1 MPRENNHIANFEDE
15 STPPY
20 NIEKRKAE
28 FEKEA
33 ESIRVFLQELEKLYT
48 ASERIDSY
56 NRKNIQALLGAIE
69 SALRNELRYLE
80 SPGEYR
86 QWQEK
91 EVQGAYLPELD
102 AFHPAVRNQ
111 FPQLFL
117 NLVRGIVEENQ
128 TD

>member
-1 MPRENNHIANFEDE
+1 MPRENNPITNFEDE

-33 ESIRVFLQELEKLYT
+33 ESIRAFLQELEKLYV

-69 SALRNELRYLE
+69 SALRNEVRYLE
-80 SPGEYR
+80 NPDEYR

-91 EVQGAYLPELD
+91 ETQGAYCPELD
-102 AFHPAVRNQ
+102 AFHPAVRSQ

-117 NLVRGIVEENQ
+117 NLVRGIVEGKQ
-128 TD
+128 AD